1 VEVETVAEVPAEVE
15 AELGPVVKCEDMPR
29 SSRVQADVDADV
41 EAEQTRKNLTK
52 RSEVIVS

>member
-1 VEVETVAEVPAEVE
+1 
-15 AELGPVVKCEDMPR
+15 MPR